1 MTLMLKSETELRKTL
16 EHGLLH
22 GYWSIADY
30 NRTAR
35 KPIYPSIEFLHEHE
49 QFSEYTFRDMVAFRS
64 VFQPGP
70 TPWLSSS
77 T

>member
-1 MTLMLKSETELRKTL
+1 MTLTLKSETELRETL

-35 KPIYPSIEFLHEHE
+35 KPIYPSIEFLHEHPR
-49 QFSEYTFRDMVAFRS
+49 FSEYNFRDTDAFWA
-64 VFQPGP
+64 VFQR
-70 TPWLSSS
+70 
-77 T
+77 